1 MMCAIIEDLLPASY
15 FSTTLLG
22 VQTDQ
27 RVLRHL
33 IVQYL
38 PRLDKLLQE
47 HDIGETWL
55 PPSPK
60 VQGSQGGSANS
71 ELWGFEAAEP
81 DGQAVGRG
89 SCGLCCS
96 CLLYADPFPSPPL
109 CCSLG
114 AGWLLPRMFS
124 VGHSLVPAPVAL
136 VSVGRAVPDHTAL
149 VPDGLRQRG
158 AHQTAAAHLGPV
170 FLRGLPGVVPDDPG
184 HAVPQGARS
193 LLPTDLGH
201 LASRLRTGERAPIQ
215 QPWDSLW

>member
-55 PPSPK
+55 PSSPRSREPKTVVPVPSL
-60 VQGSQGGSANS
+60 SA
-71 ELWGFEAAEP
+71 EVLRQQRLRPGCRQLMWFP
-81 DGQAVGRG
+81 
-89 SCGLCCS
+89 
-96 CLLYADPFPSPPL
+96 LLLSFTFSPLPFPSPPL
-109 CCSLG
+109 P
-114 AGWLLPRMFS
+114 LLFFGSWPTPFQAIPA
-124 VGHSLVPAPVAL
+124 GHSLVSAPVAL
-136 VSVGRAVPDHTAL
+136 VSVGRAVSDHAAL
-149 VPDGLRQRG
+149 VPHGLRQRG

-170 FLRGLPGVVPDDPG
+170 LLRGLPGVVPDYTG
-184 HAVPQGARS
+184 HA
-193 LLPTDLGH
+193 
-201 LASRLRTGERAPIQ
+201 AP
-215 QPWDSLW
+215 